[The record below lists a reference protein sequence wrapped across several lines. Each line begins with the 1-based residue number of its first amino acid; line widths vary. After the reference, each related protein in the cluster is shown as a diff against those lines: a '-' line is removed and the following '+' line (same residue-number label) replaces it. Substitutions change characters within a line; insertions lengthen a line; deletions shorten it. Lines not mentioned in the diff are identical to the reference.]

1 MKKLLVVDGNS
12 ILNRAFYGVRPLT
25 TMSGIHTNAVFG
37 MMNILRKHIEALS
50 PDYAAVAFDVHA
62 PTFRH
67 LEYDQYKA
75 GRKPMPQ
82 ELAMQFPYAKR
93 LCEALGFTVIE
104 KEGYEADDILG
115 TLSVSAVQEGMQAF
129 VLTGDRDSL
138 QLINESCTVLLA
150 STGDTVSMGVQEFVD
165 KYGILPSAFVDAKA
179 IMGDSSDNIPGVA
192 GIGEKGA
199 MKLLCEFGSLDGIYE
214 NIDSKSIS
222 EGVRKKLTEGK
233 ESAYLS
239 QSLARIFC
247 YVPMEKSLAE
257 LKFRGLDK
265 KEMLDLCT
273 QLEFRAAID
282 KLGLLDSDCV
292 CEQAAD
298 TEENIEFKKITR
310 EELKALSKDT
320 LWALSLEDEVLY
332 LSSDK
337 ENYSFPCPAWQDA
350 RDFFDGKSFCVFDSK
365 PIIRQLHSAGISA
378 LGCAFDITLAAYLIA
393 SEGSHSLESLAA
405 AYLKTPLPSRGRSA
419 SLLSLSE
426 VLTEK
431 LRESGQLKLLSDI
444 EIPLA
449 YVLADMENVG
459 FKVDLDGLSQ
469 FSAKLDSMISQ
480 SMSQIYELAGCEFNI
495 NSPKQLGEVLFE
507 KLDLPAVKKTKTGY
521 STNAEVLEKLRP
533 YHPIIDQILS
543 YRQVAK
549 LKSTYAEG
557 LAAAADSS
565 GRVHSTFNQTVT
577 ATGRLSSTEPNL
589 QNIPVRTELG
599 REMRKFFVP
608 KSKDYIL
615 IDADYSQIELRLLAA
630 ISGDENMIN
639 TFIAGGDIHTQT
651 AAQVFGVAPEDV
663 TDEMRKR
670 AKAVNF
676 GIVYGIG
683 AYSLSIDI
691 GVTKKQAD
699 EYIKSY
705 LSHYP
710 AVDGYL
716 KDIVRRAREDGY
728 VTTLLGRRRYI
739 PELSSQKAALRSFGE
754 RVAMNSPIQGT
765 AADIIKIAMVNTDRA
780 LKEAGLDAR
789 IILQVHDELIIE
801 ANVSCAEQAE
811 KILCECMEKV
821 IDLPVPLTVSSE
833 CGRSWF
839 EAK

>member
-1 MKKLLVVDGNS
+1 MKKLLAVDGNS

-25 TMSGIHTNAVFG
+25 TMSGLHTNAVFG
-37 MMNILRKHIEALS
+37 MMNILRKHIEALT

-75 GRKPMPQ
+75 GRKPMPP
-82 ELAMQFPYAKR
+82 ELAMQLPYAKR

-138 QLINESCTVLLA
+138 QLINENCTVLLA
-150 STGDTVSMGVQEFVD
+150 STGDTVTMGVQEFFE
-165 KYGILPSAFVDAKA
+165 KYGIPPQAFVDAKA

-214 NIDSKSIS
+214 NLDAKSIS
-222 EGVRKKLTEGK
+222 DGVRKKLTEGK
-233 ESAYLS
+233 ESAYMS

-247 YVPMEKSLAE
+247 YVPMEKE
-257 LKFRGLDK
+257 LSELVFHGLDK
-265 KEMLDLCT
+265 KAMLELCT
-273 QLEFRAAID
+273 ELEFRAAID
-282 KLGLLDSDCV
+282 KLGLLDEECV
-292 CEQAAD
+292 CDQASD
-298 TEENIEFKKITR
+298 TAEIIDFKEISK
-310 EELKALSKDT
+310 EELKTLSKDT
-320 LWALSLEDEVLY
+320 LWALSLEDGVLY
-332 LSSDK
+332 LSSEQ
-337 ENYSFPCPAWQDA
+337 ENYCLPCPSWSDA
-350 RDFFDGKSFCVFDSK
+350 QNFFDGKSFCIFDSK
-365 PIIRQLHSAGISA
+365 PVIRQLHHAGISA
-378 LGCAFDITLAAYLIA
+378 KGCAFDITLAAYLLA
-393 SEGSHSLESLAA
+393 SESSHSLEALSS
-405 AYLKTPLPSRGRSA
+405 AYLKATLPSKGRSA
-419 SLLSLSE
+419 ALLSLSA
-426 VLTEK
+426 VLREK
-431 LRESGQLKLLSDI
+431 LDETGQLKLLLEV

-459 FKVDLDGLSQ
+459 FKVDLDGLSE

-480 SMSQIYELAGCEFNI
+480 SMAHIYELAGCEFNI
-495 NSPKQLGEVLFE
+495 NSPKQLGEVLFD

-557 LAAAADSS
+557 LAAAADND

-599 REMRKFFVP
+599 REMRKFFVAENQN
-608 KSKDYIL
+608 YIL

-639 TFIAGGDIHTQT
+639 TFIAGGDIHTST

-683 AYSLSIDI
+683 SYSLSLDI
-691 GVTKKQAD
+691 GVSKKQAD

-716 KDIVRRAREDGY
+716 KDIVRRAHEDGY
-728 VTTLLGRRRYI
+728 VSTLLGRRRYI
-739 PELSSQKAALRSFGE
+739 PELTSQKAALRSFGE

-765 AADIIKIAMVNTDRA
+765 AADIIKLAMVNTDRA
-780 LKEAGLDAR
+780 LKEAELDAR

-801 ANVSCAEQAE
+801 ANINCKEQAE

-821 IDLPVPLTVSSE
+821 IELPVPLTVSSAV
-833 CGRSWF
+833 GNTWF